1 MTKKLKFGTKMI
13 FESKFRD
20 QNDIPHGKFLLNQLT
35 FNGRTNGS
43 MTEGPKQ
50 YDFLIL
56 RTKVES
62 FKK

>member
-1 MTKKLKFGTKMI
+1 MI

-20 QNDIPHGKFLLNQLT
+20 QNNMPHGKFLLDQLE

-50 YDFLIL
+50 FDFTTL
-56 RTKVES
+56 RTNVWH
-62 FKK
+62 FKKYGPK